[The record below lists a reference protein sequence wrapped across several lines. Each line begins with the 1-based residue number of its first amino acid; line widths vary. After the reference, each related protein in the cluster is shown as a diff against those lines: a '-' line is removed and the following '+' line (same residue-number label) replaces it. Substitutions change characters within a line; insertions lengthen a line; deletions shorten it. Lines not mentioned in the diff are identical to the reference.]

1 MHDRPARPTAF
12 CWNQKYPRICG
23 EKQRTL
29 AIQDEPQGS
38 PPRMRGKGQ
47 AWMKEG
53 DSERITPAYAGKS
66 LTASSGN
73 TGRKDHPRVCG
84 EKFRAYAMIW
94 QEWGSPPRM
103 RGKELHVGI
112 LLCGIGI
119 TPAYAGKS
127 TPTRHQKATWCGSP
141 LHMRGKDEYRRAA
154 GPNLGITPAYAGKS
168 FPTSMFRSV
177 GRDHPRICGEKIVVS
192 RTWCSRSG
200 LPPRMRGKVSSIRD
214 DLARVGITPAYAGKS
229 C

>member
-66 LTASSGN
+66 
-73 TGRKDHPRVCG
+73 
-84 EKFRAYAMIW
+84 
-94 QEWGSPPRM
+94 
-103 RGKELHVGI
+103 
-112 LLCGIGI
+112 
-119 TPAYAGKS
+119 

-168 FPTSMFRSV
+168 IGGNRWDAINW
-177 GRDHPRICGEKIVVS
+177 DHPRICGEKVHGDEQAMAKLGS
-192 RTWCSRSG
+192 
-200 LPPRMRGKVSSIRD
+200 PPRMRGKEDFPLQAYANSR
-214 DLARVGITPAYAGKS
+214 ITPAYAGKS
-229 C
+229 LLPYCLYRSVWDHPRVCGEKTKKIP